1 MWIPRFFDALSGRRK
16 HNWRC
21 TLLSSALLSLGA
33 SHVLALQ
40 VGDKAPDFSLPATTA
55 EAIKLA
61 DYAGKKLVV
70 LFFYVYAFGNS

>member
-1 MWIPRFFDALSGRRK
+1 MQTSRWKYLVMVV
-16 HNWRC
+16 
-21 TLLSSALLSLGA
+21 LLSSLLLGLGA

-61 DYAGKKLVV
+61 DFVGKQPVV
-70 LFFYVYAFGNS
+70 VFFYIYAFGNA